1 MALFDHPRGTRVFL
15 KLQGLQRYVLEN
27 FKCNLTNYES
37 ENFSE
42 SSPDNSLDPKIL
54 GVLFSTKN
62 TLTISR
68 PQVIEIPGNIC
79 FSEQIFYRKH
89 SLGAPDCF

>member
-1 MALFDHPRGTRVFL
+1 MALFGHPRGTRVFS
-15 KLQGLQRYVLEN
+15 KLQGLQRYFLEN

-37 ENFSE
+37 ENFPE

-62 TLTISR
+62 SLTISR

-79 FSEQIFYRKH
+79 FSEQIFYSKH
-89 SLGAPDCF
+89 SLGAPDSF